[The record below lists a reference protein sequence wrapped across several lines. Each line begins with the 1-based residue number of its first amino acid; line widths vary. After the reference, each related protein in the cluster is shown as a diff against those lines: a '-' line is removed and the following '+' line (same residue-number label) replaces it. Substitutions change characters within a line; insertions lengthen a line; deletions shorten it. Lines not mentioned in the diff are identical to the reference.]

1 MIHTMNFKFIK
12 YNKNSRLLLYLS
24 MTDYPD

>member
-1 MIHTMNFKFIK
+1 MIHTMDFKFIK
-12 YNKNSRLLLYLS
+12 IYKNSRLLLYFS